1 LNDRLYEKV
10 RGRLEHEAGLVSI
23 VAHENPDGD
32 AVGSALALHLFLRKK
47 GKRTVPVCATRI
59 PPRYDFLPG
68 FSDFTGQLPGET
80 SLVVIID
87 APDTGRAGLSWE
99 GPVIRIDHHEE
110 GIINDLGLLDTA
122 AASTG
127 NILLD
132 FLRHWDESAIDPGI
146 ATCLY
151 AAVFTDTNSFN
162 IRTDARVLRDAAW
175 LLERGVDGHRVA
187 DLIYRR
193 RTWAYLRLLGLAL
206 SGISL
211 EMDGAFA
218 LMVLRREDF
227 KATGA
232 RGHEAE
238 NLVEFPFSV
247 EGVRIAAKVQQ
258 DGERWRVSLRSRGAA
273 SAEAVA
279 KALGGGGHKHAAGA
293 VVPGELAEVIAKLR
307 AAVEKELAG

>member
-1 LNDRLYEKV
+1 MNDRLYEKA
-10 RGRLEHEAGLVSI
+10 RARFEHEGGLVSI

-32 AVGSALALHLFLRKK
+32 AVGSALALHLFLKKK
-47 GKRTVPVCATRI
+47 GKKSVPVCATRI

-68 FSDFTGQLPGET
+68 FSDFTGQLPVDTG
-80 SLVVIID
+80 LVAIID

-110 GIINDLGLLDTA
+110 GIINDLSLVDTA

-132 FLRHWDESAIDPGI
+132 FLRHWDESAIDPEI

-151 AAVFTDTNSFN
+151 TAVFTDTNSFN

-175 LLERGVDGHRVA
+175 LLERGIDGHRVA

-193 RTWAYLRLLGLAL
+193 RTWAYMKLLGLAL
-206 SGISL
+206 SGTSI
-211 EMDGAFA
+211 EMNGAFA
-218 LMVLRREDF
+218 LMVLSREDF

-232 RGHEAE
+232 KGYEAE

-258 DGERWRVSLRSRGAA
+258 DGERWRVSLRSRGTA

-293 VVPGELAEVIAKLR
+293 VVSGELNEVLARLR
-307 AAVEKELAG
+307 AAVREELAG

>member
-1 LNDRLYEKV
+1 LNERLYERV
-10 RGRLEHEAGLVSI
+10 RERLEREPGLVSI

-32 AVGSALALHLFLRKK
+32 AVGSALALYLFLRKK

-59 PPRYDFLPG
+59 PPRYDFMPG

-110 GIINDLGLLDTA
+110 GIINDLVLLDTA

-132 FLRHWDESAIDPGI
+132 FLRHWDESAIDSGI

-151 AAVFTDTNSFN
+151 TAIFTDTNSFN

-175 LLERGVDGHRVA
+175 LLEKGVDGHRIA

-193 RTWAYLRLLGLAL
+193 RTWAYLKLLGLAL
-206 SGISL
+206 SGISI
-211 EMDGAFA
+211 EMEGRFA
-218 LMVLRREDF
+218 LVVLSREDF
-227 KATGA
+227 KSTGA

-247 EGVRIAAKVQQ
+247 EGVMIAAKVQQ

-279 KALGGGGHKHAAGA
+279 KALGGGGHRNAAG
-293 VVPGELAEVIAKLR
+293 VVVSGELEDVLARLR
-307 AAVEKELAG
+307 AAVKEELAG